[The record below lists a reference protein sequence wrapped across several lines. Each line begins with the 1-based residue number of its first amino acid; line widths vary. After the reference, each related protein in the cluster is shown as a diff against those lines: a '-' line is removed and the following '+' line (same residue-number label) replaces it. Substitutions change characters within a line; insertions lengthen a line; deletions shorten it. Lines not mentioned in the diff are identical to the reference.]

1 MRVFVSSHV
10 STVFST
16 RCFAGLLAIA
26 AMLGNASSIFA
37 QAGAAPVP
45 APKAPPAAAPVA
57 PPAAAPTVP
66 PAAKP
71 AAPAAADEAV
81 EVEEARQMS
90 VTTDDG
96 VAIKFSYY
104 PSSVEES
111 VPVILLHGGGGSRD
125 DLKGVAEFLQGK
137 GHTVVLPD
145 LRGHGESTE
154 QTKAGKQITLNSKT
168 QSAADIN
175 AMVTQDMTKLWNFL
189 VAENNEKVVN
199 IKKLCV
205 VGVDMGAIVAINF
218 VAKNYMEP
226 DYRNQPR
233 GKDVKA
239 LVLVSPPS
247 AYRGASYAQAIKQP
261 PFKGE
266 IASLVAV
273 GDEGSAELSN
283 ARKLEG
289 MLTKFAGP
297 PKGKDK
303 LVLLAELKT
312 KLQAAQLLSNPQLK
326 LGAAVDGFIQKML
339 VQKSFP
345 WAKQIV
351 PGA

>member
-1 MRVFVSSHV
+1 
-10 STVFST
+10 
-16 RCFAGLLAIA
+16 
-26 AMLGNASSIFA
+26 
-37 QAGAAPVP
+37 
-45 APKAPPAAAPVA
+45 
-57 PPAAAPTVP
+57 
-66 PAAKP
+66 
-71 AAPAAADEAV
+71 
-81 EVEEARQMS
+81 MS

-104 PSSVEES
+104 PSSTEES
-111 VPVILLHGGGGSRD
+111 VPVILLHGGNGSRD
-125 DLKGVAEFLQGK
+125 DLKGVAEFLQSK

-189 VAENNEKVVN
+189 VRENNDKVVN

-205 VGVDMGAIVAINF
+205 IGVDMGAIVAINF
-218 VAKNYMEP
+218 VAKNYLEP

-266 IASLVAV
+266 IASLVVV
-273 GDEGSAELSN
+273 GDEGAAERSN
-283 ARKLEG
+283 AQKLEG
-289 MLTKFAGP
+289 MLSKFAGP

-303 LVLLAELKT
+303 LVLMAELKT
-312 KLQAAQLLSNPQLK
+312 KLQGAQLLSNPQLK
-326 LGAAVDGFIQKML
+326 LGAAVDGFIQTRL